1 MSRKRRLVRPAA
13 AVIAGVLLYLSFPP
27 RPLWWLVL
35 PGFAL
40 LGWVLHRQRLRAGFG
55 LGLLAGLGFMLP
67 LLHWT
72 GEEVG
77 PVPWLA
83 LAAAEALFIAVGC
96 IGIAAVSRLACWPLW
111 AAAVWVL
118 DEAVRARV
126 PFGGFPWGKIAFGQA
141 DGVFLPLAA
150 LGGTPLLSFAVVLC
164 GFGLCEAVLR
174 FRAHR
179 RTGTLPRA
187 AVAAAA
193 ATVLVPVA
201 GAFAALPL
209 VDDSAEDGTATVAA
223 IQGNVPRLGLD
234 FNSQRRAVLDNH
246 VRRTEQLAQEVKE
259 GKVPQPDFV
268 LWPENSSDLDPYR
281 NADARIVIDDAVKAI
296 GVPTV
301 IGAVV
306 EPDSGN
312 LRNTLIQW
320 DPRKGPVDTYDK
332 RHIQPFGEYM
342 PMRSV
347 ARIFS
352 SDVDRVQRDF
362 GPGKKVGVF
371 DLAGTNVGLV
381 TCYEAA
387 FDDAVRDTVMHGGQL
402 IAVPSNNATFGRS
415 EMTYQ
420 QLAMSRVRA
429 VEHSRSVVV
438 PVTSG
443 VSAVIR
449 PDGKVV
455 EKTKLFTPDALVDEV
470 PLRSSLT
477 PATRMG
483 TLPEGVLVLIA
494 VAGLGL
500 VAVRAVR
507 SSAPGDT
514 PARHVGSGPWQL
526 LISSARSAPPRASNC
541 SCCRASP
548 QSSSTTRAECCS
560 DAVPTPANG
569 RSSAASASRANSRMA
584 TAEREVYE
592 ETGVHCVAERV
603 VLTQALEPVQY
614 ANGDRCQYLD
624 VTFRCRATGGEACV
638 NDDESLEVGWFPVD
652 ALPPLN
658 EFGLFR
664 IKQSMT
670 DEPTWFEPTA
680 RQ

>member
-1 MSRKRRLVRPAA
+1 MSTTIAQVGDPQMPESAPRGRRLLPRLARPAA
-13 AVIAGVLLYLSFPP
+13 AVLSGVLLYASFPP

-40 LGWVLHRQRLRAGFG
+40 LGWVLFERRLRAAFG

-96 IGIAAVSRLACWPLW
+96 IGISAVSRLAGWPLW
-111 AAAVWVL
+111 AAAVWTL
-118 DEAVRARV
+118 DEALRARV

-141 DGVFLPLAA
+141 DSVFLPLAA

-164 GFGLCEAVLR
+164 GFGLFEAVRR
-174 FRAHR
+174 FRVR
-179 RTGTLPRA
+179 RATGELPRL
-187 AVAAAA
+187 AAA
-193 ATVLVPVA
+193 ATAAAVLVPVA
-201 GAFAALPL
+201 AALASLPL

-246 VRRTEQLAQEVKE
+246 ANRTEQLARDVKA

-301 IGAVV
+301 VGAVI
-306 EPDSGN
+306 EPDTGN

-320 DPRKGPVDTYDK
+320 DPDKGPVATYDK

-342 PMRSV
+342 PMRSFV
-347 ARIFS
+347 RVFS

-371 DLAGTNVGLV
+371 DLAGTDVGLV

-387 FDDAVRDTVMHGGQL
+387 FDDAVRDTVEHGAQL

-449 PDGKVV
+449 PDGTVV
-455 EKTKLFTPDALVDEV
+455 QKTRMFTPDALVDEV

-483 TLPEGVLVLIA
+483 PLPEGLLSLLA
-494 VAGLGL
+494 VIGLGW
-500 VAVRAVR
+500 VTTRAVRARRARR
-507 SSAPGDT
+507 SGR
-514 PARHVGSGPWQL
+514 PA
-526 LISSARSAPPRASNC
+526 
-541 SCCRASP
+541 
-548 QSSSTTRAECCS
+548 T
-560 DAVPTPANG
+560 
-569 RSSAASASRANSRMA
+569 
-584 TAEREVYE
+584 
-592 ETGVHCVAERV
+592 
-603 VLTQALEPVQY
+603 
-614 ANGDRCQYLD
+614 
-624 VTFRCRATGGEACV
+624 
-638 NDDESLEVGWFPVD
+638 
-652 ALPPLN
+652 
-658 EFGLFR
+658 
-664 IKQSMT
+664 
-670 DEPTWFEPTA
+670 
-680 RQ
+680 

>member
-1 MSRKRRLVRPAA
+1 MSATITPVDDPQSTPTAGGRRLLPGLVRPAA
-13 AVIAGVLLYLSFPP
+13 AVLSGVMLYLSFPP

-40 LGWVLHRQRLRAGFG
+40 LGWTLQGRRLRAGFG

-83 LAAAEALFIAVGC
+83 LAVAEALFVAVGC
-96 IGIAAVSRLACWPLW
+96 IGIAAVSRLAWWPVW
-111 AAAVWVL
+111 AAAVWTL

-141 DGVFLPLAA
+141 DSVFLPLAA
-150 LGGTPLLSFAVVLC
+150 VGGTPLLSFAVVLC
-164 GFGLCEAVLR
+164 GFGLVEAVR
-174 FRAHR
+174 SFRTYR
-179 RTGTLPRA
+179 STGQVPRA
-187 AVAAAA
+187 AVAGAAA
-193 ATVLVPVA
+193 AVLVPLA
-201 GAFAALPL
+201 GALAALPL

-246 VRRTEQLAQEVKE
+246 ARRTEQLAREVKA

-296 GVPTV
+296 NAPTV
-301 IGAVV
+301 VGAVV
-306 EPDSGN
+306 EPDTGK

-320 DPRKGPVDTYDK
+320 DPNGGPVATYDK

-342 PMRSV
+342 PMRSI
-347 ARIFS
+347 ARVFS

-371 DLAGTNVGLV
+371 DLAGTQVGLV

-387 FDDAVRDTVMHGGQL
+387 FDDAVRDTVEHGSQL

-443 VSAVIR
+443 VSAIIR
-449 PDGKVV
+449 PDGTIVRQ
-455 EKTKLFTPDALVDEV
+455 TKMFTADALVDKV

-477 PATRMG
+477 PATRLG
-483 TLPEGVLVLIA
+483 TLPEGLLALIA
-494 VAGLGL
+494 VAGLGW
-500 VAVRAVR
+500 VAVRSVR
-507 SSAPGDT
+507 VRR
-514 PARHVGSGPWQL
+514 AR
-526 LISSARSAPPRASNC
+526 
-541 SCCRASP
+541 
-548 QSSSTTRAECCS
+548 
-560 DAVPTPANG
+560 
-569 RSSAASASRANSRMA
+569 
-584 TAEREVYE
+584 
-592 ETGVHCVAERV
+592 
-603 VLTQALEPVQY
+603 
-614 ANGDRCQYLD
+614 
-624 VTFRCRATGGEACV
+624 
-638 NDDESLEVGWFPVD
+638 
-652 ALPPLN
+652 
-658 EFGLFR
+658 
-664 IKQSMT
+664 
-670 DEPTWFEPTA
+670 
-680 RQ
+680 

>member
-1 MSRKRRLVRPAA
+1 MSATITPVEAAQPAPSPVSWKRRLVRPAA
-13 AVIAGVLLYLSFPP
+13 AVIAGALLYLSFPP

-83 LAAAEALFIAVGC
+83 LAAAEAVFIAVGC
-96 IGIAAVSRLACWPLW
+96 LAIAAVSRLACWPVW
-111 AAAVWVL
+111 AAAVWTL

-141 DGVFLPLAA
+141 DSVFLPLAA
-150 LGGTPLLSFAVVLC
+150 VGGTPLLSFAVVLC
-164 GFGLCEAVLR
+164 GFGLCEAVR
-174 FRAHR
+174 QFRAHR

-246 VRRTEQLAQEVKE
+246 VRRTEQLAREVKE

-281 NADARIVIDDAVKAI
+281 NPDARIVIDDAVKAI

-301 IGAVV
+301 IGAVI
-306 EPDSGN
+306 EPDTGK

-320 DPRKGPVDTYDK
+320 DPKKGPVDTYDK

-347 ARIFS
+347 ARVFS
-352 SDVDRVQRDF
+352 SDVDRVRRDF
-362 GPGKKVGVF
+362 GPGRKVGVF
-371 DLAGTNVGLV
+371 DLAGTEVGLV

-387 FDDAVRDTVMHGGQL
+387 FDDAVRDTVMHGGQM

-449 PDGKVV
+449 PDGTIVQ
-455 EKTKLFTPDALVDEV
+455 KTKLFTPDALVDEV

-483 TLPEGVLVLIA
+483 TLPEGVLVLVA

-500 VAVRAVR
+500 VTVR
-507 SSAPGDT
+507 SV
-514 PARHVGSGPWQL
+514 R
-526 LISSARSAPPRASNC
+526 
-541 SCCRASP
+541 
-548 QSSSTTRAECCS
+548 
-560 DAVPTPANG
+560 G
-569 RSSAASASRANSRMA
+569 RRGR
-584 TAEREVYE
+584 
-592 ETGVHCVAERV
+592 
-603 VLTQALEPVQY
+603 
-614 ANGDRCQYLD
+614 
-624 VTFRCRATGGEACV
+624 
-638 NDDESLEVGWFPVD
+638 
-652 ALPPLN
+652 
-658 EFGLFR
+658 
-664 IKQSMT
+664 
-670 DEPTWFEPTA
+670 
-680 RQ
+680 